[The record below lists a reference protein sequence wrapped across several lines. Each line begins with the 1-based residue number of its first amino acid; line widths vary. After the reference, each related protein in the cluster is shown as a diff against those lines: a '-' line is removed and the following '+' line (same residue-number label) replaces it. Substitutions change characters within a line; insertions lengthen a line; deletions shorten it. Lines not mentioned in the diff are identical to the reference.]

1 MKVKAEHS
9 LLAIIIFA
17 AAVIIFP
24 FLGEKPLRSD
34 EISLLELART
44 FMTSGISNVFD
55 GNGIDFP
62 RNFYAYLVSIA
73 LNNLDLSD
81 AICVRLPSAVTMAL
95 LSIGMY
101 QFRGS
106 NEKMSKAFLASLLFL
121 SCYAVTSLAYH
132 ANPVTITALSF
143 IFSLSA
149 IYHWIKSPTSTKVY
163 LAIATTACAAIFM
176 GLFAPIIVL
185 VSGIAFMLTRGQREV
200 AAFFKF
206 MLIPCAAIILAYG
219 TLIFVTNDQPS
230 AHNVLGFEQITAS
243 FADFNTLGNLFGQIF
258 LSIFPWSIPIGVAIF
273 WIAYNPSWIK
283 DKFSTLSLFKQ
294 FGVVIFIIAMPS
306 LLAFNRLS
314 VIMLLMAVYFNMP
327 IISSFLLSQI
337 HNHTVTWRI
346 TGFVFSA
353 VIVVIV
359 CIYAATL
366 TGVTTNYLSF
376 EFARRQEWSVGNV
389 AIIVAIIVCLYHQW
403 RNQRLIKF
411 NNRYLYNI
419 VVLYLLAQ
427 MLYVGFINP
436 YMEI

>member
-1 MKVKAEHS
+1 MKVKAEYS

-24 FLGEKPLRSD
+24 FLGEKPLRAD
-34 EISLLELART
+34 EISLLELARR

-73 LNNLDLSD
+73 LNNLDVSD
-81 AICVRLPSAVTMAL
+81 AVCVRLPSAVTMAL

-121 SCYAVTSLAYH
+121 SCYAVMSLAFH
-132 ANPVTITALSF
+132 ANPVTVTALSF

-149 IYHWIKSPTSTKVY
+149 IYHWIKLPTPTKAY
-163 LAIATTACAAIFM
+163 LAIATTACSAIFM

-185 VSGIAFMLTRGQREV
+185 VAGIAFMLARGQRKV
-200 AAFFKF
+200 AEFLKF
-206 MLIPCAAIILAYG
+206 ALIPCAAIALAYA

-243 FADFNTLGNLFGQIF
+243 IADFNTLGNLFGQIF
-258 LSIFPWSIPIGVAIF
+258 LSIFPWSIPIGIAIF
-273 WIAYNPSWIK
+273 WIAANPSWIK

-306 LLAFNRLS
+306 LVAFNRLS

-327 IISSFLLSQI
+327 TISSFLLSQI
-337 HNHTVTWRI
+337 HNHTVTWRV
-346 TGFVFSA
+346 TGLVFSA
-353 VIVVIV
+353 VITVIL

-366 TGVTTNYLSF
+366 LGVTADYFSF
-376 EFARRQEWSVGNV
+376 EFARVQTWSVGNI
-389 AIIVAIIVCLYHQW
+389 AIIAAIVVCLYHLW
-403 RNQRLIKF
+403 RNQRSIKF